1 MEQQVVAP
9 YCAGENFSYRLKDD
23 SIIHSFRS
31 EQEDSEWKDGEGW
44 LTTLVQMRSEL
55 MHGDHRAAEKARR
68 DREQAEK
75 RKKHLGSLAGRES
88 SLWAK
93 VDELIAT
100 KLPKRYDEAVSLLQD
115 LHDLAVMSGE
125 SADFSFRMR
134 ALHDEHARK
143 PSLLEKFRKAKLLG

>member
-1 MEQQVVAP
+1 MEKYFDAFLYLANWSSRQFMLRLPRKLMEQQVVAP

-55 MHGDHRAAEKARR
+55 MHGDYRAAEKARR
-68 DREQAEK
+68 EREQAEK

-100 KLPKRYDEAVSLLQD
+100 KLPKRYDEAVSLLQ
-115 LHDLAVMSGE
+115 E
-125 SADFSFRMR
+125 SA
-134 ALHDEHARK
+134 
-143 PSLLEKFRKAKLLG
+143 